1 MKAEERHHLK
11 QNEFA
16 VTAAKVAGTMAANRD
31 RVVMGGI
38 ALVVVAALV
47 GGYFYWNKRT
57 NDQASGMLGRAMAT
71 AQAQVVPAPTLPGAT
86 QPAGTYPTEQARDE
100 AAIKAFQE
108 VATAYPSTPAG
119 IAAKYH
125 AAASLMAA
133 GRLAEAE
140 QKFRDVTASG
150 GSSIYASMAKM
161 GLVTALVG
169 QSKFDDAITTL
180 NTLSGDRDGTLPLD
194 GVLMELART
203 YVKAGKPQDARA
215 AFKRVVDEFPQSGYS
230 ADARQQLAQLN

>member
-31 RVVMGGI
+31 RFVMGGI
-38 ALVVVAALV
+38 ALVVVVALV

-119 IAAKYH
+119 IAAPRDGWFPANLLKSVNC
-125 AAASLMAA
+125 AGVPGSAA
-133 GRLAEAE
+133 G
-140 QKFRDVTASG
+140 VTHG
-150 GSSIYASMAKM
+150 
-161 GLVTALVG
+161 
-169 QSKFDDAITTL
+169 
-180 NTLSGDRDGTLPLD
+180 PL
-194 GVLMELART
+194 R
-203 YVKAGKPQDARA
+203 R
-215 AFKRVVDEFPQSGYS
+215 
-230 ADARQQLAQLN
+230 

>member
-31 RVVMGGI
+31 RIMIGGI

-86 QPAGTYPTEQARDE
+86 QPAGTYPTEQATRRGRDE
-100 AAIKAFQE
+100 GFQE

-119 IAAKYH
+119 IAAQYH
-125 AAASLMAA
+125 AATSLMAV
-133 GRLAEAE
+133 GRLVEAE
-140 QKFRDVTASG
+140 QKFRAVTASAG
-150 GSSIYASMAKM
+150 NSIYASMAKM
-161 GLVTALVG
+161 GLVTALVW
-169 QSKFDDAITTL
+169 QSKFDDAIKTL
-180 NTLSGDRDGTLPLD
+180 NDLSGDRDGDDADRRRPD
-194 GVLMELART
+194 GIGAHVRESRQA
-203 YVKAGKPQDARA
+203 AGRPRRLQAHR
-215 AFKRVVDEFPQSGYS
+215 R
-230 ADARQQLAQLN
+230 

>member
-1 MKAEERHHLK
+1 MRYCAVGWPGQATTLLVRAQLGPGAPARRESRGMKAEERHHLK

-86 QPAGTYPTEQARDE
+86 RPAGTYPTEQARDE
-100 AAIKAFQE
+100 GAIKAFQE
-108 VATAYPSTPAG
+108 VAAAYPSTSPA
-119 IAAKYH
+119 
-125 AAASLMAA
+125 LP
-133 GRLAEAE
+133 RN
-140 QKFRDVTASG
+140 
-150 GSSIYASMAKM
+150 
-161 GLVTALVG
+161 
-169 QSKFDDAITTL
+169 TTP
-180 NTLSGDRDGTLPLD
+180 RP
-194 GVLMELART
+194 V
-203 YVKAGKPQDARA
+203 
-215 AFKRVVDEFPQSGYS
+215 
-230 ADARQQLAQLN
+230 